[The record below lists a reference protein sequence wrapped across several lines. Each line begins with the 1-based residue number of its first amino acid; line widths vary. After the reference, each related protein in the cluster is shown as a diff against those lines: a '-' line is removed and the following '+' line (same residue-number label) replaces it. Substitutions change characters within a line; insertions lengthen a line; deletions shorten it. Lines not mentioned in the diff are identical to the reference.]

1 MKNLF
6 KFSLVLGVALL
17 TMNVHASDIDFSLG
31 VKKEKGK
38 IITFVLNDAKKL
50 DLSIYDASNRL
61 IHSEKVSSE
70 NVIKTYD
77 LKDLPDGIYYLE
89 AESELKI
96 SRYKISVFEK
106 SALLS
111 ETSISEVYKPVFIE
125 KDGLLTVSILNT
137 AKSSAYIKI
146 YDHDDNEVYDSG
158 MINDERISKNFD
170 VSNVT
175 SEGYTFIISYGNKA
189 FTKTFDRK

>member
-1 MKNLF
+1 
-6 KFSLVLGVALL
+6 
-17 TMNVHASDIDFSLG
+17 
-31 VKKEKGK
+31 
-38 IITFVLNDAKKL
+38 
-50 DLSIYDASNRL
+50 
-61 IHSEKVSSE
+61 
-70 NVIKTYD
+70 
-77 LKDLPDGIYYLE
+77 LE